1 MNPLFYIARFI
12 YHARYWLLC
21 LPIVVTILVVWFT
34 RDQILQYSVETSI
47 YTGVIS
53 GENTIVNDPEASMSS
68 VQNAKI
74 ENMITIIT
82 SASTLEKVSIKLFAI
97 NMIYGNPNEDNTY
110 IKASTFRELES
121 NTPEEVKKLIDK
133 SSVDQTIKNLTKYS
147 QKDASNYI
155 YGLFNWQHRHYSY
168 AALSKITA
176 KRIGFSEILK
186 INYSADDPGIA
197 YNTLKILNEIF
208 VEQYNEL
215 RFAGSSD
222 VIKFFNEELHKQ
234 GNNLAK
240 SEDELTNYNIKNK
253 IINYGEQTKQVA
265 AMGRDF
271 TLQYEDNNL
280 KYHASKALVESLE
293 KQVGDNIKILKTN
306 NEFLQKLRKI
316 SDLTFLKTEAET
328 LSKDSVKE
336 MKSVITNYSKKLA
349 NAEND
354 FKGFVESYYNEKYS
368 KEGYPNE
375 EIVQDWLNE
384 LLKLEEYTAEKNVLE
399 NWRKDLDSQYS
410 YYSPIGA
417 VLKRKERE
425 INFTE
430 ASYLSVLK
438 GLHDAI
444 LRQKSMEMMDAT
456 IKVVTPPIFPLSAMP
471 TKRKA
476 TIAAG
481 YLGSFIFVLFFF
493 IIVESLDQ
501 TLRDKL
507 RTEKITGLKVI
518 AAFPSYA
525 LLKHKGYEE
534 LQKKVAAQQ
543 LASAI
548 SYYFEEGSPQIINL
562 LSIEPQE
569 GKTELGRYLSEY
581 WISQGLI
588 VKQVDWKID
597 FKTKTRELVLG
608 KSLKELIDFDK
619 EDIILVEYAPL
630 NSQPISISLLD
641 EATLNLLVTRADR
654 TWKET
659 DRITLSHLSDH
670 LINKPIVIGLNNAR
684 LSVVEEFTGLLPPYP
699 KIRRIGYRFLHLGL
713 TSKQKLS

>member
-1 MNPLFYIARFI
+1 MNPLFYTARFI
-12 YHARYWLLC
+12 YHLRYWLLC
-21 LPIVVTILVVWFT
+21 LPIAVAILIAWST
-34 RDQILQYSVETSI
+34 RHQTLQYSVETSI

-53 GENTIVNDPEASMSS
+53 GENTIVNDPESSMSS
-68 VQNAKI
+68 VQNAKM

-82 SASTLEKVSIKLFAI
+82 SASTLQRVSIKLFAM
-97 NMIYGNPNEDNTY
+97 NMIYGNPDEDNTY
-110 IKASTFRELES
+110 IKASTFRELEM
-121 NTPEEVKKLIDK
+121 NTPEDVKKLIDK
-133 SSVDQTIKNLTKYS
+133 SSVDQTIKNLTEYS
-147 QKDASNYI
+147 QKDPDNYV

-208 VEQYNEL
+208 VDQYNSL

-222 VIKFFNEELHKQ
+222 VIRFFNEELKKQ
-234 GNNLAK
+234 GGSLQK
-240 SEDELTNYNIKNK
+240 SEDELTEYNIKNK

-265 AMGRDF
+265 AMDRDF

-280 KYHASKALVESLE
+280 KYYASKKLVESLE
-293 KQVGDNIKILKTN
+293 KQVGDNAQILKTN
-306 NEFLQKLRKI
+306 NEFLNKLQKI
-316 SDLTFLKTEAET
+316 SDLTFLKTEAES

-336 MKSVITNYSKKLA
+336 KKGIIANYSKKLE

-354 FKGFVESYYNEKYS
+354 FKGFVDLYYNEKYS
-368 KEGYPNE
+368 KDGYPNE
-375 EIVQDWLNE
+375 EIVQEWLAE
-384 LLKLEEYTAEKNVLE
+384 LLKLEGYTAQKNVLE
-399 NWRKDLDSQYS
+399 SWRKDLDSQYS

-430 ASYLSVLK
+430 ASYLSILN
-438 GLHDAI
+438 GLHDAM
-444 LRQKSMEMMDAT
+444 LRQKSMEMMGAT
-456 IKVVTPPIFPLSAMP
+456 IKVVTPPSFPLSAMP

-476 TIAAG
+476 TIAAA
-481 YLGSFIFVLFFF
+481 YFGSLFFVLFFF

-518 AAFPSYA
+518 GAFPAYTC
-525 LLKHKGYEE
+525 LKYKEYEE
-534 LQKKVAAQQ
+534 QQKKIAAQQ
-543 LASAI
+543 LGSTI

-569 GKTELGRYLSEY
+569 GKSELSHYLSEY
-581 WISQGLI
+581 WRSQGLT

-597 FKTKTRELVLG
+597 FKTKSRELILG
-608 KSLKELIDFDK
+608 KSLKELINIEN

-630 NSQPISISLLD
+630 ENQPISSNLAD
-641 EATLNLLVTRADR
+641 EATLNLLITRADR

-659 DRITLSHLSDH
+659 DRVTLSNLTDR
-670 LINKPIVIGLNNAR
+670 LANKQIVIGLNNAR
-684 LSVVEEFTGLLPPYP
+684 LSVVEGFTGLLPPYP
-699 KIRRIGYRFLHLGL
+699 KLRKMGYRFLHLGL
-713 TSKQKLS
+713 TSKEKIT